1 MILRAIT
8 NDNESMSI
16 EIEKKKLEVRKVRG
30 QRQKKMRDIERAER
44 FVMEPLDKEIL
55 KLMIEFPLIT
65 VSEIAAT
72 LRVPIEDVARR
83 RKSKL
88 IKTRYAEL
96 TASTEEHLKIAA
108 RKAAM
113 RLATLVQDADK
124 QIALAAIKIALAP
137 YINRADINVNMK
149 SAIVFKSTVT
159 PDGNL
164 IQEVYEQQRAALT
177 EASYGKEQSEGSGYD
192 RTDGQ
197 IIEADSVVKD

>member
-1 MILRAIT
+1 
-8 NDNESMSI
+8 MSI
-16 EIEKKKLEVRKVRG
+16 EIEKKKLHVRRHRG
-30 QRQKKMRDIERAER
+30 QKQKKQRDLLRAES
-44 FVMEPLDKEIL
+44 FVMEPVDKEIL

-65 VSEIAAT
+65 VQEIAET
-72 LRVPIEDVARR
+72 LRLPLEDVARR
-83 RKSKL
+83 RRSKVV
-88 IKTRYAEL
+88 KARYAEL
-96 TASTEEHLKIAA
+96 TASTDEHLKIAA

-113 RLATLVQDADK
+113 RLASLVQDPDK
-124 QIALAAIKIALAP
+124 QVALAAIKIALAP

>member
-1 MILRAIT
+1 
-8 NDNESMSI
+8 MSI
-16 EIEKKKLEVRKVRG
+16 EVEKKKLHVRRHRG
-30 QRQKKMRDIERAER
+30 QKQKKQRDLLRAES
-44 FVMEPLDKEIL
+44 FVMEPVDKEIL

-65 VSEIAAT
+65 VQEIAET
-72 LRVPIEDVARR
+72 LRLPLEDVARR
-83 RKSKL
+83 RRSKVV
-88 IKTRYAEL
+88 KARYAEL
-96 TASTEEHLKIAA
+96 TASTDEHLKIAA

-113 RLATLVQDADK
+113 RLASLVQDPDK
-124 QIALAAIKIALAP
+124 QVALAAIKIALAP

-177 EASYGKEQSEGSGYD
+177 EASYGKEQSDGSGYD
-192 RTDGQ
+192 RRADGQ

>member
-1 MILRAIT
+1 
-8 NDNESMSI
+8 MSI
-16 EIEKKKLEVRKVRG
+16 EIEKKKLHVRRHRG
-30 QRQKKMRDIERAER
+30 QKQKKQRDLLRAES
-44 FVMEPLDKEIL
+44 FVMEPVDKEIL

-65 VSEIAAT
+65 VQEIAET
-72 LRVPIEDVARR
+72 LRLPLEDVARR
-83 RKSKL
+83 RRSKVV
-88 IKTRYAEL
+88 KARYAEL
-96 TASTEEHLKIAA
+96 TASTDEHLKIAA

-113 RLATLVQDADK
+113 RLASLVQDPDK
-124 QIALAAIKIALAP
+124 QVALAAIKIALAP

-197 IIEADSVVKD
+197 IIEADTVVKD